1 MPTIACAKCS
11 AQLRIPDGA
20 SGKGKCPKCGT
31 IFVIP
36 ARPAP
41 QPAFEVVEDEPTPA
55 AKQASPAPAA
65 PAKPLDQTNDDDRP
79 RTKKRSRDD
88 DYDDDR
94 PRAKRR
100 RDDDD
105 YDDDDDRRPVK
116 KADPFGSA
124 AIGAQLISIGLF
136 CYAGMFALLGLYM
149 LIGMF
154 TTLSEGLFVLPALA
168 GIAMTVLTII
178 GASFGIAGPAR
189 ARGMAIATVA
199 VSAAHVI
206 LVLVCYE
213 KIGGGRATAILG
225 GLDRMFLG
233 TAIWVLDVVL
243 PVLFYMPRVTSIDGE
258 AVMFVL
264 AGACE
269 LARMILVLLTL
280 KAMALSAKDHDS
292 AGKAGMGVVV
302 VGIVCG
308 AAAIVALVVVV
319 IIDAAKMGRSAQYLA
334 GVAATA
340 ISAGYAFMALLGALV
355 AKDTRLGLARKAR
368 KG

>member
-88 DYDDDR
+88 DYDDDDDR

-105 YDDDDDRRPVK
+105 DYDDRRPVK

-136 CYAGMFALLGLYM
+136 CYAGMFAVLALYM
-149 LIGMF
+149 LISMF
-154 TTLSEGLFVLPALA
+154 TNLPEELFVFPALA
-168 GIAMTVLTII
+168 GITMAVLTII
-178 GASFGIAGPAR
+178 GASYSIAGPTP
-189 ARGMAIATVA
+189 ARGLAIATAA
-199 VSAAHVI
+199 VSAVQII
-206 LVLVCYE
+206 LTLICHNEIKGLPVGVL
-213 KIGGGRATAILG
+213 ISGIDWL
-225 GLDRMFLG
+225 FLG
-233 TAIWVLDVVL
+233 TTLWILDMILPLLIYMPQGSSFDIFFGVVL
-243 PVLFYMPRVTSIDGE
+243 PGSGVRVGPDDPHTVDPQGIRPPGR
-258 AVMFVL
+258 
-264 AGACE
+264 G
-269 LARMILVLLTL
+269 LLL
-280 KAMALSAKDHDS
+280 DAK
-292 AGKAGMGVVV
+292 
-302 VGIVCG
+302 
-308 AAAIVALVVVV
+308 
-319 IIDAAKMGRSAQYLA
+319 GRSERDR
-334 GVAATA
+334 GRHRVRRGGHPGPGRGCDRP
-340 ISAGYAFMALLGALV
+340 I
-355 AKDTRLGLARKAR
+355 R
-368 KG
+368 

>member
-88 DYDDDR
+88 DYDDDDDR

-105 YDDDDDRRPVK
+105 YDDRRPVK

-136 CYAGMFALLGLYM
+136 CYAGMFAVLALYM
-149 LIGMF
+149 LISMF
-154 TTLSEGLFVLPALA
+154 TNLPEGLFVFPALA
-168 GIAMTVLTII
+168 GITMAVLTMHR
-178 GASFGIAGPAR
+178 GELQYRRSDPGTRAGDRHGRGIRRTDNPH
-189 ARGMAIATVA
+189 T
-199 VSAAHVI
+199 H
-206 LVLVCYE
+206 
-213 KIGGGRATAILG
+213 
-225 GLDRMFLG
+225 
-233 TAIWVLDVVL
+233 L
-243 PVLFYMPRVTSIDGE
+243 P
-258 AVMFVL
+258 
-264 AGACE
+264 
-269 LARMILVLLTL
+269 
-280 KAMALSAKDHDS
+280 
-292 AGKAGMGVVV
+292 
-302 VGIVCG
+302 
-308 AAAIVALVVVV
+308 
-319 IIDAAKMGRSAQYLA
+319 Q
-334 GVAATA
+334 
-340 ISAGYAFMALLGALV
+340 
-355 AKDTRLGLARKAR
+355 
-368 KG
+368 